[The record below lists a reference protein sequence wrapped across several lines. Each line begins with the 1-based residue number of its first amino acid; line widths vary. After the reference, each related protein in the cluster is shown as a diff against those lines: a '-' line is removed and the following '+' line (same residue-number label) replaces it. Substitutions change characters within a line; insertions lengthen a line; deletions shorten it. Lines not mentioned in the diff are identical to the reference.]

1 MEGKRYS
8 SDLGG
13 IVRSLVAATVIAVLL
28 GASACTPLQQARLDP
43 LKFSTAE
50 HLLQT
55 DQAKMHFDLRREVAD
70 ASAGPNGRGALPACY
85 NLVQNLNV
93 EITSM
98 DNFARGTVT
107 DDATALQG
115 DVNVLRAARGDFER
129 DINDFVNDGVA
140 RPAGEPGTL
149 QAITDKIERALK
161 DARRPIS
168 AIWAD
173 LSRAH
178 SSARS
183 LATGPCK
190 NDPPEGMPPK
200 PLVH

>member
-1 MEGKRYS
+1 M
-8 SDLGG
+8 
-13 IVRSLVAATVIAVLL
+13 RSFVAAVVIGVLL
-28 GASACTPLQQARLDP
+28 GASACSPLQQARLDP

-55 DQAKMHFDLRREVAD
+55 DRAKMNFDLGRELAD
-70 ASAGPNGRGALPACY
+70 AGAGPNGPSGLPACY

-107 DDATALQG
+107 DDATAVQG
-115 DVNVLRAARGDFER
+115 DVIALRAERGDFER

-140 RPAGEPGTL
+140 RPAGEPGTIE
-149 QAITDKIERALK
+149 AITDRIEGALA
-161 DARRPIS
+161 DAHAPIS

-173 LSRAH
+173 LSAAH

-190 NDPPEGMPPK
+190 NDPPEGLPPK

>member
-1 MEGKRYS
+1 M
-8 SDLGG
+8 
-13 IVRSLVAATVIAVLL
+13 RSFAAAIIIGVLL
-28 GASACTPLQQARLDP
+28 GASACSPLQQARLDP

-55 DQAKMHFDLRREVAD
+55 DRAKMNFDLDRELAD
-70 ASAGPNGRGALPACY
+70 ANAGPNGPSGLSACY
-85 NLVQNLNV
+85 NVVQNLNV
-93 EITSM
+93 EIASM

-115 DVNVLRAARGDFER
+115 DVNALRAARGGFER

-140 RPAGEPGTL
+140 RPPGEPGTIE
-149 QAITDKIERALK
+149 AITDRIEGALAEARA
-161 DARRPIS
+161 PIS

-173 LSRAH
+173 LGAAH
-178 SSARS
+178 SSARN

-190 NDPPEGMPPK
+190 DDPPEGMPPE

>member
-1 MEGKRYS
+1 M
-8 SDLGG
+8 
-13 IVRSLVAATVIAVLL
+13 RSFVAAIVIGVLL
-28 GASACTPLQQARLDP
+28 GVSACSPLQQARLDP
-43 LKFSTAE
+43 LKFSTAR
-50 HLLQT
+50 HLLQA
-55 DQAKMHFDLRREVAD
+55 DGAKMTLDLGRELAD
-70 ASAGPNGRGALPACY
+70 ADAGPNGPNGLPACY

-93 EITSM
+93 EITAM

-107 DDATALQG
+107 DDATAVQG
-115 DVNVLRAARGDFER
+115 DVNALRAARGDFER

-140 RPAGEPGTL
+140 RPTGEPGTIE
-149 QAITDKIERALK
+149 AITDRIEGAL
-161 DARRPIS
+161 ANAHASIS

-173 LSRAH
+173 LSAAH